1 MDFDLTDEQE
11 QFRDVV
17 REFAREVVAPGA
29 AERDEREEFPLEVV
43 KKMAELGLFGL
54 PFPERYGGSD
64 ADAVTMC
71 LAVEELGRVDQ
82 SVGITLSA
90 AVGLGGSLIARF
102 GTDEQKERWLRP
114 IAAGEM
120 VATFALTEPGGGS
133 DAAAVSTTARLE
145 NGEWI
150 LDGAKAFITNSG
162 TPITGLHVVAGATEP
177 GAGNHGLSTFLVPAD
192 APGITVERAYRK
204 LGWHASDTHGLV
216 FAGCRV
222 PEDALLGERGQG
234 FRQCLA
240 VLTDGRITVAAL
252 AVGLAQACLDESLAY
267 ANERHAFG
275 KPIGAF
281 QMIQAKI
288 ADMQAQTEAA
298 RLLTYKAAWLKDR
311 GRDHVAAASSAK
323 LAASEAAMACAR
335 EAVQIHGGYGFIEEY
350 PVARFY
356 RDAKILEIGEGTSE
370 IQRLILARD
379 LGLPETF

>member
-1 MDFDLTDEQE
+1 MDFDLSDEQE

-17 REFAREVVAPGA
+17 RKFARDVVAPGA

-43 KKMAELGLFGL
+43 KKMAELGLCGL
-54 PFPERYGGSD
+54 PLPERYGGSD

-90 AVGLGGSLIARF
+90 SVGLGGSMIARF
-102 GTDEQKERWLRP
+102 GTDEQKDRWLRP
-114 IAAGEM
+114 IARGEM
-120 VATFALTEPGGGS
+120 LASFALTEPGGGS

-145 NGEWI
+145 DGSWTI
-150 LDGAKAFITNSG
+150 DGAKAFITNSG
-162 TPITGLHVVAGATEP
+162 TPITGVHVVTAATEP
-177 GAGNHGLSTFLVPAD
+177 GGGGRGLSTFLVPAD
-192 APGITVERAYRK
+192 APGIVVEKAYRK
-204 LGWHASDTHGLV
+204 LGWHASDTHGLG
-216 FAGCRV
+216 FDGCRV
-222 PEDALLGERGQG
+222 PEESLLGARGDG
-234 FRQCLA
+234 LRQCLE
-240 VLTDGRITVAAL
+240 VLKDGRITVAAL
-252 AVGLAQACLDESLAY
+252 AVGLAQACLDESLSY
-267 ANERHAFG
+267 ANQRRAFG
-275 KPIGAF
+275 KTIGSF

-288 ADMQAQTEAA
+288 ADMQAATEAA

-311 GRDHVAAASSAK
+311 GREHVAAASAAK

-379 LGLPETF
+379 LGLPDTI